1 MVAYMQSFGGD
12 FLNLNKNQFLILKV
26 CLVILFILLMIIS
39 IITYNY
45 NRLISMIFI
54 AISIIMGILTI
65 INIHS
70 LNKNLLGFFSE
81 LNRKTLDVETC
92 ALYYYPEML
101 VIINSSDQI
110 VWYNKKFLE
119 RFKQFDELFGQNL
132 NTLLNTNIAPL
143 RKSHHN
149 NVQIDIDDRVYKM
162 YSVAYADY
170 KTDLSMICL
179 DDITEFDKV
188 SKLYEQSKPVV
199 MFISIDNFEDIF
211 QNSKESDKAH
221 IQATVEQLIEEF
233 LSNYDSII
241 SRISHDKYT
250 IITKQQYVQDMMNN
264 KFKILDEARKIV
276 TSDKLNL
283 TLSIGVGLD
292 FNTIA
297 ESEQAGKQALDMALG
312 RGGDQCAVKSS
323 DGGFQFFGGVSKG
336 IEKHSKIKSR
346 IIATAIQEL
355 ISNYDDVYIMGHRF
369 GDLDSMGSAIGLSDA
384 VRQMGKRVYIVA
396 DYERTLAKSLIDYV
410 NALSDHN
417 LFISVPEALSNFK
430 NSTSCLI
437 IVDTHNKDII
447 ESKDLYELAN
457 QIIVIDHHRKTVN
470 FIDNA
475 VIFHHEPFASS
486 ASEMV
491 TELIQYFKIPNK
503 ISSYSAEA
511 LLSGIMLDTKNF
523 IMKTGVRTFEAAAFL
538 KKNGADTIAVKNM
551 FSSSIKSYK
560 AKASIV
566 ASAEIYK
573 RCAIAESDD
582 IIDNIRIIAPQ
593 SADELLNITGVDAS
607 FIIYRTADCINISAR
622 SLGKMNVQLVME
634 MLGGGG
640 HQTMSA
646 TQIRDKSMKQV
657 YNMLI
662 SAIDSVI
669 PEK

>member
-1 MVAYMQSFGGD
+1 MY
-12 FLNLNKNQFLILKV
+12 K
-26 CLVILFILLMIIS
+26 
-39 IITYNY
+39 YNS
-45 NRLISMIFI
+45 LISLAFIGISAMIGLLI
-54 AISIIMGILTI
+54 TS
-65 INIHS
+65 NIVS

-101 VIINSSDQI
+101 IIVNNTNKI
-110 VWYNKKFLE
+110 VWYNKKFAE
-119 RFKQFDELFGQNL
+119 RFKDYGEVFGQDISEL
-132 NTLLNTNIAPL
+132 ISTNISPL

-149 NVQIDIDDRVYKM
+149 TVQINIDNRYYKVS
-162 YSVAYADY
+162 SVAYADY
-170 KTDLSMICL
+170 KTDLSMICFE
-179 DDITEFDKV
+179 DVTEFTKV
-188 SKLYEQSKPVV
+188 SKLYELSKPVV

-211 QNSKESDKAH
+211 QNSRESDKAH

-233 LSNYDSII
+233 LSDCDSII

-250 IITKQQYVQDMMNN
+250 IVTKQQYVKQMMEN
-264 KFKILDEARKIV
+264 KFSILDKAREIV

-292 FNTIA
+292 FNTIT
-297 ESEQAGKQALDMALG
+297 ESEQGAKQALDMALG

-369 GDLDSMGSAIGLSDA
+369 GDLDSIGSAVGLADA
-384 VRQMGKRVYIVA
+384 VRQMDKHVYIVT
-396 DYERTLAKSLIDYV
+396 DFERTLAKSLIEYV
-410 NALSDHN
+410 NAQSEHN
-417 LFISVPEALSNFK
+417 LFISVPDALANFK
-430 NSTSCLI
+430 SSTSCLI

-447 ESKDLYELAN
+447 ESRDLYELAN
-457 QIIVIDHHRKTVN
+457 QIIVIDHHRKTVK

-503 ISSYSAEA
+503 ISTYSADA

-523 IMKTGVRTFEAAAFL
+523 VMKTGVRTFEAAAFL
-538 KKNGADTIAVKNM
+538 KKNGADTIAVKTL
-551 FSSSIKSYK
+551 FSSSIASYK
-560 AKASIV
+560 AKANIV

-573 RCAIAESDD
+573 RCAIAESDE
-582 IIDNIRIIAPQ
+582 IIDNIRIVAPQ

-646 TQIRDKSMKQV
+646 TQIRDKSMKEV
-657 YNMLI
+657 YSMLI
-662 SAIDSVI
+662 SAIDSLM
-669 PEK
+669 PDS